1 MPAGPM
7 STHQLAAEMRRRVA
21 RRLGIAPE
29 KIGWEQPLVGL
40 GVDSLA
46 AVEIQQEIASE
57 LGVAVSLA
65 SLLEGA
71 DLRRLAAEAV
81 AGEPGQAALAAGAEP
96 PEYPLSYGQRAL
108 WFLQQLAPASAA
120 YHIAVALRVRGDLD
134 PAALQT
140 ALEAVAGRHPALRS
154 TFHPAGSSGGS
165 GPVQRVHAG
174 PAVELICEEA
184 AGEDE
189 ERLAGRLWQAAR
201 RPFDLERGPLLRVVL
216 QRRAADDHLMVL
228 AVHHLVADFA
238 SLALVFADLE
248 RLYPRARPA
257 ALPAPAV
264 RYSDYVRWQSERLAG
279 ARGEVLWAFWR
290 QALAGALPPLDLPTD
305 RPRPAVQGDRGG
317 LRSAALDAETS
328 ARVRQLAAASGA
340 TLFATLL
347 AAFMALL
354 HRYCGQDDILVGCP
368 AAGRGA
374 PELAGVVGY
383 FVNPVVV
390 RATREDFGGAAEDGA
405 TAGTEAAS
413 GAAGMRA
420 EAAGGDA
427 VPGGASAG
435 AEAAGDHAAPGGA
448 SAGAEAAGDH
458 AAPDGASAG
467 AEAAGGGAAP
477 GGASFEDFLDRV
489 RRRAAAAFEHQEMPF
504 ALLAERLQPR
514 RDPGRS
520 PVFQVLF
527 TLQQASRP
535 EQEALAALA
544 LGAPGAP
551 GAPGADIALGPLSL
565 AALGERDRPAQLD
578 LSLQAARAGAR
589 LAFSLCFNRD
599 LFDGATIERL
609 LGHLGTLL
617 AAAAEDPGWPVAH
630 LPLLAAAE
638 RHQLLHEWAI
648 PGDDLGD
655 DPAAGEPS
663 VASLFEAQAERTPA
677 AVALSA
683 PGQALTYEELERRAN
698 QLANHLRRLGIGA
711 ETPVGVYVDRSP
723 EMVVAL
729 LAVLK
734 AGGAYLPLDPSP
746 SYPAERIA
754 AMLADARAP
763 WVLTQ
768 ERLRPA
774 LAGYGGRLL
783 SLDSGWPA
791 VAAEP
796 TTRPPRRGSG
806 ESLAYVIYTSGSTGR
821 PKGVAVRQ
829 RGVVNFLRSMRR
841 APGLAADDVLLAVTT
856 LSFDIAGLELL
867 LPLTVGARVALA
879 DRDTAADG
887 RRLLAALAATGAT
900 VMQATPSTWRLLLAA
915 GWQGTPR
922 LRALCGGEALPRD
935 LAEQL
940 LARAAEVWNL
950 YGPTETTIW
959 SAACRLRSE
968 AGPVPIGRPIGAT
981 AIHVAGRD
989 LAPLPPGV
997 PGELLIGGEGLARGY
1012 FERPE
1017 LTAESFIPDPFAGAR
1032 GIAGA
1037 RLYRTGDLARRC
1049 GDGSLECLGR
1059 LDHQVK
1065 VRGVRI
1071 ELAEVEAALA
1081 AHPAV
1086 GQAVVAAVPDPAG
1099 GERLVAYVVP
1109 AATAPVAAADGGN
1122 AAHGAHGWDAA
1133 VSTPVACAGE
1143 AGNAA
1148 PGADGGDAGDATGTG
1163 DAVAGAAAAARGLD
1177 LHALREHL
1185 AARLPEAFVPSLFVT
1200 LARLPLTAN
1209 GKVDRRALPAP
1220 GGARPE
1226 LAGAFAAPAAGR
1238 ERAVA
1243 AIWRD
1248 VLGLAAVG
1256 RHDNFF
1262 DLGGHSL
1269 LLAQVHAR
1277 LRAELG
1283 QELPLVELFRYPTV
1297 AALARRLAA
1306 GEAGAGADGR
1316 HRRAGGGG
1324 RRGARRELEPTAVVG
1339 RSGRFP
1345 GAAGVEELWR
1355 RLRAGEECISRLGDE
1370 ELRRQGVPEPEL
1382 TDPRYVKAAGVLAA
1396 ADEFDAAFF
1405 GFSPRE
1411 AELMDP
1417 QHRVFLEC
1425 AWEALEDAGYDSLR
1439 YRGRIGVYA
1448 GVGINSYLHHAGI
1461 LGMRELSERY
1471 QAFIANDKDFVPTRA
1486 SYKLDLTGPSVTV
1499 QTACSSS
1506 LVAVHLACQA
1516 LAAGDCDMA
1525 LAGGVSIR
1533 VPQAGYLH
1541 EPGGI
1546 GSPDGHC
1553 RAFDERAAGTVF
1565 GSGAGLV
1572 VLKPLAQARADGD
1585 TVHAVIRGSAINN
1598 DGGRKIGYTAPSAE
1612 GQARV
1617 IAAALSAAAAGPG
1630 TIGYVEAHG
1639 TGTALGDPIEVS
1651 ALREVWGRG
1660 GASPPRAASC
1670 ALGSVK
1676 SNLGHLDTAAGICG
1690 LIKTVEA
1697 LSHRELPPSLHC
1709 ETPNPRLEL
1718 DGSPF
1723 YVNTRLQP
1731 WATDGGPRRAAV
1743 SSFGIGG
1750 TNAHVVLEEAPAEG
1764 ALEERA
1770 RGEDASAGAA
1780 GATGASEAAGMNRT
1794 AGARAVA
1801 SEATGT
1807 GGAEAARKHGAGD
1820 ATADA
1825 AGDATAD
1832 AAGDARADAAGD
1844 AMATGAGNAA
1854 GDAWALTARSCSLLP
1869 LSARTPEA
1877 LDAACARLGEHL
1889 RGHPETSLGDAAHT
1903 LQLGRRAFLQRA
1915 VLVCRARDEAAA
1927 ALAAVDRSR
1936 VRTALAPAEE
1946 RAVAFLFPGQGA
1958 QHAGMGWGLYRTE
1971 PVFRRE
1977 LDRCAE
1983 LLRPVLGLDLRRL
1996 LFAPGGEGAGGEHA
2010 AAEAERRLGETRFAQ
2025 PALFAVE
2032 HSLARL
2038 WMSWGVAPE
2047 AMLGH
2052 SIGEYVAACLAGVM
2066 TLPDALA
2073 LVAARGR
2080 LMQEMPAGSMLAVE
2094 LPEGEISSRLPAGLA
2109 LAAVNGPADCVVSG
2123 PAEAVAAL
2131 ARTLADEGVR
2141 HRPLHTSHAFH
2152 SAMMEP
2158 ILAPFAAAVARL
2170 SLRAPER
2177 PWISSVTGTWVTAEQ
2192 AVDPAYWSRQLR
2204 ATVRFGDGVATL
2216 LGGPERVLLEVGPG
2230 NALSGLVLRRTAGNG
2245 ASVGSAV
2252 IAGVA
2257 GSGANAGSAVIAG
2270 VAGSGANVG
2279 TPAPAG
2285 SAVIAS
2291 MRHPREPL
2299 DDSET
2304 LLGALGRAWLAGV
2317 AIDWE
2322 RFGDGDGVRRRRV
2335 SLPSYPFERRRFWLA
2350 DPAPAAALKK
2360 RGDLADW
2367 VYSPVWRQLSPRL
2380 AAAPSKRASGPWL
2393 VLLPRHGDGG
2403 QRRVIERLVA
2413 RLAAPPGADGAV
2425 ITVEPAGREQGGP
2438 PLRRLAPDAYA
2449 LDPAAR
2455 EGFDA
2460 LLAELA
2466 AAGRAPTRVI
2476 HAWTLESPA
2485 PPEQAAAAAVPPGGT
2500 EGAPALPG
2508 RKVEAAV
2515 LPEGTEARVLPGRT
2529 AEPTALPG
2537 RTEEATNLAFDSLV
2551 FLAQACERTLPG
2563 APLALTVLTS
2573 GLHQVAGEPPAAALR
2588 PEKALLLGPLK
2599 VLPQEQPNLRCQ
2611 SIDLV
2616 LPPAG
2621 SGQEES
2627 EEDLVE
2633 RLLAELADVPAGRS
2647 RVLALRGG
2655 ELFERAFAPLPL
2667 GAAPGREA
2675 ATGSAAEGERTS
2687 PRVRPGGAYLITGGW
2702 GGIGLTLA
2710 RELARL
2716 APGVKLILLGR
2727 SARREHS
2734 PAAAMAMAELEEAGA
2749 EVLSVAADVADPAA
2763 MAAALRQAEER
2774 CGPLRGVIHAAGV
2787 AGGGIVQWKTPA
2799 AARRVLAPKLDGTR
2813 VLEELLRGRE
2823 LDFFLLCS
2831 SITAVAG
2838 GFGQSDYCAANA
2850 VCEAYAQAVAR
2861 RDARRGRLTV
2871 AVGWDR
2877 WEEVGMAAGGPA
2889 GGGSPAFADGA
2900 LSPSS
2905 GGPPSGGSPAPAD
2918 GAGTASSATPT
2929 GHPLLGSR
2937 VAASA
2942 RRAVFRS
2949 WLSAERH
2956 WVLAEHQVGGV
2967 PILPGTSYLEMARA
2981 ARAFLLGSGDGAG
2994 DAGTPVELRDVV
3006 FLAPMAAPAGQAR
3019 EVITM
3024 LEAGPGGGG
3033 SWSFRVASRPAGETA
3048 AAAPWQE
3055 HVRGEIGPLDRP
3067 AREPG
3072 AGPSVAAHDDRFQE
3086 GGAEEREIPP
3096 AEIERSAGL
3105 IRTGP
3110 RWHGLR
3116 RLVAG
3121 DGGGTATL
3129 ELAPELAGDLA
3140 EYPLHPALLDLAAGA
3155 VRLSLPGS
3163 FLPLAYQ
3170 RLRLFAPWPP
3180 RSRSRFRRRPG
3191 GEADLLTCDVTVY
3204 GPGGDTIAEI
3214 EGFSMRRLG
3223 EAAAAE
3229 LLAGRAAADPIG
3241 AGRAGETTG
3250 AAPLAAPRPA
3260 PFAVQGSAPLATPE
3274 SAPLATPEAASLTAP
3289 ESVPL
3294 SAPWPAPLTAQS
3306 PAPLAA
3312 GIRPSEGAE
3321 LLRRILCLDPRAPTP
3336 HLVVSTAPLEA
3347 VLAAAD
3353 ALGPEHLAERL
3364 ATTAPAAP
3372 AHVRPAAAG
3381 AYAAPDGDVEQLVAE
3396 AWQQVLG
3403 IERIGVHD
3411 NFFELGGTS
3420 LSAIQLVSELRR
3432 RLGTEMPSVA
3442 VFEAPTIHRLAA
3454 YLRPARGAAS
3464 LADRGR
3470 SRADKKR
3477 AALAALQAGA
3487 AAAQPA
3493 RASWPPA
3500 Q

>member
-40 GVDSLA
+40 GLDSLA

-81 AGEPGQAALAAGAEP
+81 AGEPGEAAITAGAEP

-140 ALEAVAGRHPALRS
+140 ALDAVAGRHPALRS
-154 TFHPAGSSGGS
+154 TFHPAGSSGAP

-174 PAVELICEEA
+174 PAVELVCEEA

-201 RPFDLERGPLLRVVL
+201 RPFDLERGPLLRIAL
-216 QRRAADDHLMVL
+216 QRRAAGDHLMVL

-264 RYSDYVRWQSERLAG
+264 RYSDYVRWQAERLAG
-279 ARGEVLWAFWR
+279 ARGEALWAFWR
-290 QALAGALPPLDLPTD
+290 QALGGALPPLDLPTD
-305 RPRPAVQGDRGG
+305 RPRPAVQSDRGG
-317 LRSAALDAETS
+317 LRAAALDAETS

-354 HRYCGQDDILVGCP
+354 HRYCGQDDLLVGCP

-390 RATREDFGGAAEDGA
+390 RATREDFGGGAAAGASGMRGEPAGGDVAAGGGAGIHGAAPSGGAEIHGAAEDGA
-405 TAGTEAAS
+405 TAGTEAAN
-413 GAAGMRA
+413 
-420 EAAGGDA
+420 
-427 VPGGASAG
+427 GASG
-435 AEAAGDHAAPGGA
+435 TR
-448 SAGAEAAGDH
+448 
-458 AAPDGASAG
+458 

-504 ALLAERLQPR
+504 ALLAERLQPQ
-514 RDPGRS
+514 RDPDRS

-544 LGAPGAP
+544 LGALGAP
-551 GAPGADIALGPLSL
+551 GAEIALGPLSL
-565 AALGERDRPAQLD
+565 TARGARDRPAQLD

-589 LAFSLCFNRD
+589 LDFSLCFNRD

-609 LGHLGTLL
+609 LGHFGRLL
-617 AAAAEDPGWPVAH
+617 AAAAEDPGRPVAH

-648 PGDDLGD
+648 PGDDPGNDRGD

-663 VASLFEAQAERTPA
+663 VASLFEAQAERTPGA
-677 AVALSA
+677 AALSA
-683 PGQALTYEELERRAN
+683 SGRTLTYGELEDRAN

-734 AGGAYLPLDPSP
+734 AEGAYLPLDPSP

-783 SLDSGWPA
+783 SLDSGWA
-791 VAAEP
+791 EVAAEP
-796 TTRPPRRGSG
+796 ATRPPRRGSG

-856 LSFDIAGLELL
+856 LSFDIAGLELF

-887 RRLLAALAATGAT
+887 QRLLAALAATGAT

-959 SAACRLRSE
+959 SAAGRLRSE

-981 AIHVAGRD
+981 AIHVAGRG
-989 LAPLPPGV
+989 LEPLPPGV

-1037 RLYRTGDLARRC
+1037 RLYRTGDLARRR

-1086 GQAVVAAVPDPAG
+1086 GQAVVAAGPDPAG

-1109 AATAPVAAADGGN
+1109 AAATPAAAADGGN
-1122 AAHGAHGWDAA
+1122 AAHG
-1133 VSTPVACAGE
+1133 E
-1143 AGNAA
+1143 
-1148 PGADGGDAGDATGTG
+1148 DGGDAGDATGAG
-1163 DAVAGAAAAARGLD
+1163 DAAAGAAAAVRGLD

-1297 AALARRLAA
+1297 ATLARRLAA
-1306 GEAGAGADGR
+1306 GEAGAGADGGE
-1316 HRRAGGGG
+1316 RRAGGGG
-1324 RRGARRELEPTAVVG
+1324 RRGARREPEPIAVVG

-1486 SYKLDLTGPSVTV
+1486 SYKLDLTGPSVNV

-1565 GSGAGLV
+1565 ASGAGLV

-1585 TVHAVIRGSAINN
+1585 TVHAVVRGSAINN

-1617 IAAALSAAAAGPG
+1617 IAAALSAAGVRPG

-1718 DGSPF
+1718 EGSPF

-1750 TNAHVVLEEAPAEG
+1750 TNAHVVLEEAPAEEP
-1764 ALEERA
+1764 LEERA

-1780 GATGASEAAGMNRT
+1780 GATGAAAMNRA

-1801 SEATGT
+1801 SEATGP
-1807 GGAEAARKHGAGD
+1807 GGAEAAREHGAGD
-1820 ATADA
+1820 AMAAAARAAMTAA
-1825 AGDATAD
+1825 AGDAMTA
-1832 AAGDARADAAGD
+1832 AAGD

-1854 GDAWALTARSCSLLP
+1854 GDAWSLTARSCSLLP

-1903 LQLGRRAFLQRA
+1903 LQVGRRAFLHRA

-1996 LFAPGGEGAGGEHA
+1996 LFAPGVESAGGEHA
-2010 AAEAERRLGETRFAQ
+2010 AAEAERQLGETRFAQ

-2094 LPEGEISSRLPAGLA
+2094 LPAGEISSRLPADLA

-2131 ARTLADEGVR
+2131 ARTLADEGVG

-2158 ILAPFAAAVARL
+2158 ILAPFAAEVARF
-2170 SLRAPER
+2170 SLRAPQR

-2216 LGGPERVLLEVGPG
+2216 LGSPERVLLEVGPG
-2230 NALSGLVLRRTAGNG
+2230 NALSGLVLRGTAG
-2245 ASVGSAV
+2245 SAA
-2252 IAGVA
+2252 I
-2257 GSGANAGSAVIAG
+2257 AGSAVIGGSAAP
-2270 VAGSGANVG
+2270 AGSAV
-2279 TPAPAG
+2279 TAG

-2299 DDSET
+2299 DDSAT
-2304 LLGALGRAWLAGV
+2304 LLGALGRVWLAGV

-2350 DPAPAAALKK
+2350 DPAPAAALKR

-2367 VYSPVWRQLSPRL
+2367 VYSPVWRQSSPRL
-2380 AAAPSKRASGPWL
+2380 AAAPSQRAGGPWL
-2393 VLLPRHGDGG
+2393 VLLPRQGDGG

-2413 RLAAPPGADGAV
+2413 RLAAPPGGAV

-2485 PPEQAAAAAVPPGGT
+2485 PPEQAAGAAVPPGGT
-2500 EGAPALPG
+2500 AGAPALPG

-2515 LPEGTEARVLPGRT
+2515 LPEGTAAPALPGRT

-2537 RTEEATNLAFDSLV
+2537 RIEEATNLAFDSLV

-2588 PEKALLLGPLK
+2588 PEKALLLGPLR

-2667 GAAPGREA
+2667 RTAPGEEA
-2675 ATGSAAEGERTS
+2675 ATGSAAEGERPS

-2727 SARREHS
+2727 SAGREHA
-2734 PAAAMAMAELEEAGA
+2734 PAAAVAMAELEAAGA

-2763 MAAALRQAEER
+2763 MAAALRRAEER

-2799 AARRVLAPKLDGTR
+2799 AARRVLAPKLDGTL
-2813 VLEELLRGRE
+2813 VLEDLLRGRA

-2838 GFGQSDYCAANA
+2838 GFGQSDYGAANA

-2889 GGGSPAFADGA
+2889 SGRSPAPADGA
-2900 LSPSS
+2900 LSLSS
-2905 GGPPSGGSPAPAD
+2905 AGPPSGGSPAPAD
-2918 GAGTASSATPT
+2918 GAGGASSATPT
-2929 GHPLLGSR
+2929 GHPLLGSC

-3033 SWSFRVASRPAGETA
+3033 SWSFRVASRPAGEAA

-3072 AGPSVAAHDDRFQE
+3072 AGPSVAHDDRLQE

-3105 IRTGP
+3105 VRTGP

-3180 RSRSRFRRRPG
+3180 RSRSRFRRRAG

-3204 GPGGDTIAEI
+3204 GPDEDPIAEI

-3223 EAAAAE
+3223 ETAAAE
-3229 LLAGRAAADPIG
+3229 LLA
-3241 AGRAGETTG
+3241 
-3250 AAPLAAPRPA
+3250 AP
-3260 PFAVQGSAPLATPE
+3260 QSAPL
-3274 SAPLATPEAASLTAP
+3274 SALG
-3289 ESVPL
+3289 
-3294 SAPWPAPLTAQS
+3294 PAPLFAQA

-3321 LLRRILCLDPRAPTP
+3321 LFRRILCLDPRAPTP

-3347 VLAAAD
+3347 VLAATD

-3364 ATTAPAAP
+3364 AATVATAAP
-3372 AHVRPAAAG
+3372 APVRPAAAG

-3464 LADRGR
+3464 LAERGR

-3493 RASWPPA
+3493 RGSWPPA